1 MEPTYGATD
10 DGANTPLMEQSP
22 LLTDKP
28 RRGRAAVAAVIGTT
42 LMAATATTTQRYAD
56 LRASL
61 RTPRGTPSVDW
72 VYDLTVRSRR
82 PAVSQR
88 FHAVDATR
96 IHERRRWVVSFSI
109 LRPFGPNRVSAM
121 LRAGDAGPVLAA
133 HLRPEH
139 AGDAAL
145 RAVRV
150 DDVLGTGRVPRRG
163 GV

>member
-28 RRGRAAVAAVIGTT
+28 RRGRAVAVAAVIGTT

-72 VYDLTVRSRR
+72 VYDLTVRS
-82 PAVSQR
+82 PR
-88 FHAVDATR
+88 FEVLWCLHFTDTTR
-96 IHERRRWVVSFSI
+96 IHERRRWVVSFL
-109 LRPFGPNRVSAM
+109 LRRPLGPI
-121 LRAGDAGPVLAA
+121 
-133 HLRPEH
+133 
-139 AGDAAL
+139 
-145 RAVRV
+145 
-150 DDVLGTGRVPRRG
+150 
-163 GV
+163 

>member
-28 RRGRAAVAAVIGTT
+28 RRGRAVAVAAVIGTT

-72 VYDLTVRSRR
+72 VYDLTVLARR

-88 FHAVDATR
+88 FHFTDTTR
-96 IHERRRWVVSFSI
+96 IHERRRWVVSF
-109 LRPFGPNRVSAM
+109 LLKRPSG
-121 LRAGDAGPVLAA
+121 LRAGDAGPVLAI
-133 HLRPEH
+133 
-139 AGDAAL
+139 DM
-145 RAVRV
+145 
-150 DDVLGTGRVPRRG
+150 
-163 GV
+163 

>member
-72 VYDLTVRSRR
+72 VYDLTVRS
-82 PAVSQR
+82 PR
-88 FHAVDATR
+88 FEVLRCLHFTDTTR
-96 IHERRRWVVSFSI
+96 IHERRRF
-109 LRPFGPNRVSAM
+109 
-121 LRAGDAGPVLAA
+121 
-133 HLRPEH
+133 
-139 AGDAAL
+139 
-145 RAVRV
+145 
-150 DDVLGTGRVPRRG
+150 
-163 GV
+163 

>member
-1 MEPTYGATD
+1 MEPSYGATD

-72 VYDLTVRSRR
+72 VYDLTVRS
-82 PAVSQR
+82 PR
-88 FHAVDATR
+88 FEVLRCLHFTDTTR
-96 IHERRRWVVSFSI
+96 IYQTRSWVVFCSI
-109 LRPFGPNRVSAM
+109 LSRFG
-121 LRAGDAGPVLAA
+121 
-133 HLRPEH
+133 
-139 AGDAAL
+139 
-145 RAVRV
+145 
-150 DDVLGTGRVPRRG
+150 PRRG
-163 GV
+163 VSESALS

>member
-28 RRGRAAVAAVIGTT
+28 RRGRAVVAAVIGTT

-72 VYDLTVRSRR
+72 VYDLTVRS
-82 PAVSQR
+82 PR
-88 FHAVDATR
+88 FEVLWCLHFTDTTR
-96 IHERRRWVVSFSI
+96 VHLTMPGVVSFWI
-109 LRPFGPNRVSAM
+109 LSLWKTSGPSRRVRESAVASM
-121 LRAGDAGPVLAA
+121 ASSRDSAFMKPSS
-133 HLRPEH
+133 
-139 AGDAAL
+139 
-145 RAVRV
+145 
-150 DDVLGTGRVPRRG
+150 
-163 GV
+163 